1 LRIPSLSWSPIA
13 LTDYRRNFL
22 PGGTFFFT
30 VNLADRRLRLLTDNI
45 DALRRA
51 FRETHRHHPFTID
64 AIVVLPDHLHAVW
77 TLPEGDT
84 NFATRWRL
92 IKSTFLRSIATGERI
107 SRSRASKGER
117 GIWRRRY
124 WEHTI
129 RDDEFRASH
138 RLCSYQ
144 SGQASAGDTGRGL
157 AVFVFPSHGQARN
170 LS

>member
-1 LRIPSLSWSPIA
+1 M
-13 LTDYRRNFL
+13 TDYRRNFL

-92 IKSTFLRSIATGERI
+92 IKSAFSRSIATGERI

-117 GIWRRRY
+117 GIWQRRY

-129 RDDEFRASH
+129 RDDDDF
-138 RLCSYQ
+138 
-144 SGQASAGDTGRGL
+144 
-157 AVFVFPSHGQARN
+157 ARHIDYVHIN
-170 LS
+170 RSSIGW